1 MRNVNLNNFTS
12 GISWLLDN
20 YINIDSHHQYVIW
33 GRKLKT
39 SLLHDVSSGEEWG
52 KRLYLQAK
60 PCLKKN
66 IILYFA
72 VSHDITEL
80 DESLIQV
87 KAGKAEVSIIWHHEC
102 LDEPLEKYI
111 YPKQKLMTNKLLYY
125 ILGDL
130 LVMVF
135 HLDWQKNFSFYSTEK
150 SRSGLAE

>member
-1 MRNVNLNNFTS
+1 M
-12 GISWLLDN
+12 
-20 YINIDSHHQYVIW
+20 
-33 GRKLKT
+33 
-39 SLLHDVSSGEEWG
+39 SSGEEWG

-72 VSHDITEL
+72 VSNDITEL

-102 LDEPLEKYI
+102 LDEPLEKYM

-135 HLDWQKNFSFYSTEK
+135 HLDWKKNYSFYSTKK